1 MTRNAQ
7 LNLKRT
13 MNKIKPAPRKFAG
26 NKPLAEIKAA
36 VKANGGHWD
45 QSRFDNGSDYVT
57 FSMKPAQP
65 LIVYNT
71 FNGTFIT
78 KDDDEAMVTG
88 ESPYDG
94 VPWFDAILDFLYVP
108 VKE

>member
-1 MTRNAQ
+1 MMTKAAK

-13 MNKIKPAPRKFAG
+13 MDKIKPEPRMFTG
-26 NKPLAEIKAA
+26 NKPLDEIKAR
-36 VKANGGHWD
+36 VKENGGFWD
-45 QSRFDNGSDYVT
+45 QEKYDAGSDYVT
-57 FSMKPAQP
+57 FSMHPGQP

-78 KDDDEAMVTG
+78 KDDEGAMVTG

-94 VPWFDAILDFLYVP
+94 VPWFDDILDFIYTA
-108 VKE
+108 